1 MHNTSEYFLW
11 DNCKFANEKAK
22 RNCARLAFYR
32 DWGLLDTYTIESS
45 CYCWKVKGTGE
56 EEGEEPQVE
65 QLNPPD
71 FLKFGKQLF
80 EGLCRHLSV
89 AVNDFDLAQ
98 MHIGF
103 DIELDY
109 CLGKE
114 DGIQKGPNVP
124 KPVKK
129 KKTVAPTP
137 TKRPDSTQSPNKLR
151 ESSESSLN
159 TTNQS
164 GFRKTNNTSSKN
176 TDADSKLGSSQRNR
190 TLSQNRDKDPKK
202 RDTTDGFV
210 AGKVIQRNRDREIY
224 SKHQA
229 ERSKQTAQ
237 SKVASEGDSAPEQ
250 SIRQRALRFK
260 DESMGSDP
268 VTKDLIN

>member
-1 MHNTSEYFLW
+1 LW
-11 DNCKFANEKAK
+11 ENCKFANEKAK

-56 EEGEEPQVE
+56 EEGEEPEIE
-65 QLNPPD
+65 QLKPPD

-80 EGLCRHLSV
+80 DGLCRHLSV

-124 KPVKK
+124 KPIKK
-129 KKTVAPTP
+129 KKTVAASPVP
-137 TKRPDSTQSPNKLR
+137 APVRPESVSKVRT
-151 ESSESSLN
+151 SSESSLN
-159 TTNQS
+159 STNRS
-164 GFRKTNNTSSKN
+164 NSNFRNTNNTSSKQ
-176 TDADSKLGSSQRNR
+176 TDADSKLGSAQRNR
-190 TLSQNRDKDPKK
+190 TLSQTKDSKK
-202 RDTTDGFV
+202 RETTDGFV
-210 AGKVIQRNRDREIY
+210 AGKVI
-224 SKHQA
+224 
-229 ERSKQTAQ
+229 
-237 SKVASEGDSAPEQ
+237 
-250 SIRQRALRFK
+250 
-260 DESMGSDP
+260 
-268 VTKDLIN
+268 